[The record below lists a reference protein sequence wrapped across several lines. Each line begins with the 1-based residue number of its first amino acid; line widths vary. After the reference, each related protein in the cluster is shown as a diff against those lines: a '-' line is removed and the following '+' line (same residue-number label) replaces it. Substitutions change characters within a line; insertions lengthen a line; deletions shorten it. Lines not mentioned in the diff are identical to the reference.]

1 VLRVGFGINYIKSW
15 RIALRKPPA
24 FCLFM
29 PKVLRLL
36 AVVYFC
42 APVLADV
49 VSCEANP
56 LFF

>member
-1 VLRVGFGINYIKSW
+1 MQASSFL
-15 RIALRKPPA
+15 
-24 FCLFM
+24 LFM